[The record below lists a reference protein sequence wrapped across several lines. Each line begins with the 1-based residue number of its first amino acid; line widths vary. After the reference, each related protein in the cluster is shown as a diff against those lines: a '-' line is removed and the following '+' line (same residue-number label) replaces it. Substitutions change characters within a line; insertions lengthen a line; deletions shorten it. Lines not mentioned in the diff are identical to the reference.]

1 MYIPELAP
9 PAHRGLFAGM
19 NGVSIGVGLCIA
31 SYTGMGF
38 YFSGDPVTQWRA
50 PMGISLFCPIV
61 IFCVLPFLPESP
73 RYLLLKGKL
82 EKARKIYNKLNVT
95 ASIDAASLDEEFT
108 QMKLQAEHDR
118 AMDASWKVFLTSP
131 VHRKRVYMAVM
142 LGFLGQSTGVFV
154 INNYGQTFYQKLG
167 FGPDQR
173 QLLQGNRDLS
183 EITNYPLFLSFF
195 FFYLSVLIQRQA
207 NAVNQL
213 LC

>member
-1 MYIPELAP
+1 
-9 PAHRGLFAGM
+9 M

-31 SYTGMGF
+31 SYAGMGF
-38 YFSGDPVTQWRA
+38 YFSDDPVAQWRA

-61 IFCVLPFLPESP
+61 LFCVLPFLPESP
-73 RYLLLKGKL
+73 RHLLLKGKS
-82 EKARKIYNKLNVT
+82 EEARKIYNKLNVT
-95 ASIDAASLDEEFT
+95 ASIDAPSLDEEFT

-118 AMDASWKVFLTSP
+118 AMDASWRVFLTSP

-183 EITNYPLFLSFF
+183 NSNPAPPPRFSRFL
-195 FFYLSVLIQRQA
+195 Y
-207 NAVNQL
+207 
-213 LC
+213 